1 MKRLIA
7 FLLALTMLFAL
18 AACTAKT
25 ETADAAAPS
34 KTSSNDSAASSGT
47 TRLVLGTSTTG
58 STYYILGTGWADVM
72 KSAVPGVEISIE
84 ATPGGITN
92 MQSMRSGD
100 MDMGMTTSWLGGDG
114 WAGTSWAEGTKYD
127 NCLSMFPTHSS
138 VLYIFTLAD
147 SGINSIMD
155 LEGKAIATGALGS
168 TSGDAVP
175 LLLDALGIT
184 VKSTANLASSGIC
197 DALKDG
203 TVDVGFGVTGVPAS
217 WMLDLETSKDIK
229 IIPLTEDEISTI
241 LAAQPYW
248 SSGVIPGGVYKNHDE
263 DIPCITFGN
272 FSMANK
278 DMDEELVYNLV
289 KATFEN
295 KAEIEKVDKNA
306 AGIDVANFGFL
317 TMPLHPGAQ
326 RYYEEIGVEIP
337 DNLKLG

>member
-34 KTSSNDSAASSGT
+34 ETASNDSAASSGT

-92 MQSMRSGD
+92 MQSMRSGET
-100 MDMGMTTSWLGGDG
+100 DMGMTTSWLGCDV
-114 WAGTSWAEGTKYD
+114 WSGTSWAEGAKYD

-155 LEGKAIATGALGS
+155 LEGKAIGTGALGS

-184 VKSTANLASSGIC
+184 VKSTANLSSSGIC

-203 TVDVGFGVTGVPAS
+203 TIDVGFGVTGVPAS

-229 IIPLTEDEISTI
+229 IIPLSEDEINTV
-241 LAAQPYW
+241 LTAQPYW

-272 FSMANK
+272 FFMANK
-278 DMDEELVYNLV
+278 DLDEDLVYNLV

>member
-1 MKRLIA
+1 MPSGID
-7 FLLALTMLFAL
+7 TMTVLV
-18 AACTAKT
+18 
-25 ETADAAAPS
+25 S
-34 KTSSNDSAASSGT
+34 DSAIAGRIDEVVEQIRRTCKPDHIEVISGLS
-47 TRLVLGTSTTG
+47 LVATVGRGMVRYPGT
-58 STYYILGTGWADVM
+58 A
-72 KSAVPGVEISIE
+72 A
-84 ATPGGITN
+84 
-92 MQSMRSGD
+92 R
-100 MDMGMTTSWLGGDG
+100 
-114 WAGTSWAEGTKYD
+114 
-127 NCLSMFPTHSS
+127 
-138 VLYIFTLAD
+138 IFGALAD

-155 LEGKAIATGALGS
+155 LEGKAIGTGALGS

-184 VKSTANLASSGIC
+184 VKSTANLSSSGIC

-203 TVDVGFGVTGVPAS
+203 TIDVGFGVTGVPAS

-229 IIPLTEDEISTI
+229 IIPLTQDEINTV
-241 LAAQPYW
+241 LTAQPYW

-272 FSMANK
+272 FFMANK
-278 DMDEELVYNLV
+278 DLDEELVYNLV

>member
-34 KTSSNDSAASSGT
+34 ETASNDSAASSGT

-100 MDMGMTTSWLGGDG
+100 MDMGMTTSWLAGDG

-138 VLYIFTLAD
+138 VLYIFTLAY

-229 IIPLTEDEISTI
+229 IIPLSEDEISTV

-248 SSGVIPGGVYKNHDE
+248 SSGTIPGGVYKNHDE

-272 FSMANK
+272 FFMANK

>member
-34 KTSSNDSAASSGT
+34 ETASNDSAASSGT

-100 MDMGMTTSWLGGDG
+100 MDMGMTTSWLAGDG

-229 IIPLTEDEISTI
+229 IIPLSEDEISTV

-248 SSGVIPGGVYKNHDE
+248 SSGTIPGGVSKNHDE

-272 FSMANK
+272 FFMANK
-278 DMDEELVYNLV
+278 DVDEELVYNLV

>member
-1 MKRLIA
+1 
-7 FLLALTMLFAL
+7 
-18 AACTAKT
+18 
-25 ETADAAAPS
+25 
-34 KTSSNDSAASSGT
+34 
-47 TRLVLGTSTTG
+47 
-58 STYYILGTGWADVM
+58 M

-229 IIPLTEDEISTI
+229 IIPLSEDEINTV
-241 LAAQPYW
+241 LTAQPYW

-272 FSMANK
+272 FFMANK
-278 DMDEELVYNLV
+278 DLDEDLVYNLV

>member
-34 KTSSNDSAASSGT
+34 ETASNDSAASSGT

-92 MQSMRSGD
+92 MQSMRSG
-100 MDMGMTTSWLGGDG
+100 DMGMTTSWLGGDG

-248 SSGVIPGGVYKNHDE
+248 SSGAIPGGVYKNHDE

-272 FSMANK
+272 FFMANK

>member
-1 MKRLIA
+1 MKRLFA
-7 FLLALTMLFAL
+7 LLLALLMVLSL
-18 AACTAKT
+18 VACGSKQ
-25 ETADAAAPS
+25 ETPADE
-34 KTSSNDSAASSGT
+34 TTTSGT

-72 KSAVPGVEISIE
+72 KTAVPGVEISIE

-92 MQSMRSGD
+92 MQSMRTGD
-100 MDMGMTTSWLGGDG
+100 MQLGMTTSWLAGDG
-114 WAGTSWAEGTKYD
+114 WAGTSWADGTKYD
-127 NCLSMFPTHSS
+127 NCLSLFPTHTS

-155 LEGKAIATGALGS
+155 LEGKAIGTGALGS

-175 LLLDALGIT
+175 LLLEALGIT
-184 VKSTANLASSGIC
+184 VKSTANLSSTGIC

-203 TVDVGFGVTGVPAS
+203 TIDVGFGVTGVPAS

-229 IIPLTEDEISTI
+229 IIPLSDSEISTI

-263 DIPCITFGN
+263 DTPCITFGN
-272 FSMANK
+272 FFVANK
-278 DMDEELVYNLV
+278 DLDTELVYNLV
-289 KATFEN
+289 KATYEN

-306 AGIDVANFGFL
+306 AGIDVANLDCL
-317 TMPLHPGAQ
+317 TMPLHPGALK
-326 RYYEEIGVEIP
+326 YYEEIGVDIP
-337 DNLKLG
+337 DNLKLN

>member
-18 AACTAKT
+18 AACTAKN
-25 ETADAAAPS
+25 ETADTAAPS
-34 KTSSNDSAASSGT
+34 ETASNDSAASSGT
-47 TRLVLGTSTTG
+47 TRLVFGTSTTG

-100 MDMGMTTSWLGGDG
+100 MDMGMTTSWLAGDG
-114 WAGTSWAEGTKYD
+114 WAGTAWAEGTKYD

-155 LEGKAIATGALGS
+155 LEGKAIGTGALGS

-184 VKSTANLASSGIC
+184 VKSTANLAATGIC

-203 TVDVGFGVTGVPAS
+203 TIDVGFGVTGVPAS

-241 LAAQPYW
+241 LAEQPYW
-248 SSGVIPGGVYKNHDE
+248 SSGAIPGGVYKNHDE

-272 FSMANK
+272 FFMANK

-337 DNLKLG
+337 DNLKLN

>member
-7 FLLALTMLFAL
+7 LLLALTMLFAL
-18 AACTAKT
+18 AGCSTKT
-25 ETADAAAPS
+25 ETADEAAPS
-34 KTSSNDSAASSGT
+34 EPASNDSAASSGT

-84 ATPGGITN
+84 STPGGITN
-92 MQSMRSGD
+92 MQSMRAGD

-147 SGINSIMD
+147 SGINSIKD
-155 LEGKAIATGALGS
+155 LEGKAIGTGALGS

-175 LLLDALGIT
+175 LLLDAFGIK
-184 VKSTANLASSGIC
+184 VKSTANLSSNGIC

-203 TVDVGFGVTGVPAS
+203 TIDVGFGVTGVPAS

-229 IIPLTEDEISTI
+229 IIPLSEDEINTV
-241 LAAQPYW
+241 LTAQPYW

-272 FSMANK
+272 FFIANK
-278 DMDEELVYNLV
+278 DLDEDLVYNLV

-306 AGIDVANFGFL
+306 EGIDVENLGFL

-326 RYYEEIGVEIP
+326 RYYEDIGVEIP
-337 DNLKLG
+337 DNLKLD

>member
-34 KTSSNDSAASSGT
+34 ETASNDSAASSGT

-58 STYYILGTGWADVM
+58 STYYILGTGDVM

-114 WAGTSWAEGTKYD
+114 WAGTSWAEGTKHD

-155 LEGKAIATGALGS
+155 LEGKAIGTGALGS

-184 VKSTANLASSGIC
+184 VKSTANLSSSGIC

-203 TVDVGFGVTGVPAS
+203 TIDVGFGVTGVPAS

-229 IIPLTEDEISTI
+229 IIPLTQDEINTV
-241 LAAQPYW
+241 LTAQPYW

-272 FSMANK
+272 FFMANK
-278 DMDEELVYNLV
+278 DLDEELVYNLV

-326 RYYEEIGVEIP
+326 RYYEEIGVKIP

>member
-1 MKRLIA
+1 MKRLTA
-7 FLLALTMLFAL
+7 LLLALTMLFAL
-18 AACTAKT
+18 AACGAKT
-25 ETADAAAPS
+25 KTEDATASS
-34 KTSSNDSAASSGT
+34 KTASDDSAASSGT

-58 STYYILGTGWADVM
+58 STYYILGTGWASVM
-72 KSAVPGVEISIE
+72 KSAVPGAEISIE

-92 MQSMRSGD
+92 MQSMRAGD

-175 LLLDALGIT
+175 LILDALGIN

-203 TVDVGFGVTGVPAS
+203 TIDAGFGVTGVPAS

-229 IIPLTEDEISTI
+229 IIPLSEDEINTV
-241 LAAQPYW
+241 LTEQPYW

-272 FSMANK
+272 FFMANK
-278 DMDEELVYNLV
+278 DLDEDLVYNLV

-337 DNLKLG
+337 DNLKID